1 MSVLEKISAERRR
14 KTGWL
19 FPVILTVA
27 VENHARGAAQTIERS
42 EQLWLGGLGL
52 AGVVAGVLWQLYS
65 PRDLGERLLFAAG
78 VFVLISI
85 LLLVPVGGEVVEAD
99 RSLFVWIGVISGLV
113 IATRFT
119 RREALS
125 PPGSGGR

>member
-1 MSVLEKISAERRR
+1 MSVLEKVSPETRR

-19 FPVILTVA
+19 LPVVLTVA
-27 VENHARGAAQTIERS
+27 VENHARGHAQVIERS

-78 VFVLISI
+78 S
-85 LLLVPVGGEVVEAD
+85 
-99 RSLFVWIGVISGLV
+99 SY
-113 IATRFT
+113 
-119 RREALS
+119 
-125 PPGSGGR
+125 